1 MVYLVSNP
9 QIQQTKVSQ
18 IFRLFLLDWCQNIFA
33 PYNYD

>member
-18 IFRLFLLDWCQNIFA
+18 IFRLFLLDWCQKHIRTI
-33 PYNYD
+33 